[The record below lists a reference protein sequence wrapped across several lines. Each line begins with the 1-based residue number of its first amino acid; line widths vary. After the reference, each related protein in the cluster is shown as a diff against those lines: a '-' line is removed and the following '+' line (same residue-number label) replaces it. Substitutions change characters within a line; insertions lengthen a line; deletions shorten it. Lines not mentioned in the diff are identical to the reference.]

1 MKERK
6 PKRRNAWRRY
16 EAGKKAIAAR
26 GLSNAE
32 YERAIRQLAQRR
44 KL

>member
-6 PKRRNAWRRY
+6 PKRRGRWRRY
-16 EAGKKAIAAR
+16 EAEKKAIAAR
-26 GLSNAE
+26 GLSNAK
-32 YERAIRQLAQRR
+32 YERAIQQLTRRR

>member
-6 PKRRNAWRRY
+6 PKRWNRWRRY
-16 EAGKKAIAAR
+16 EAEKKAIAAR
-26 GLSNAE
+26 GLSPAD
-32 YERAIRQLAQRR
+32 YEKAIRQLARRR